1 MVKPA
6 AHGLRA
12 ERAIMIKYEN
22 GKLRY
27 FDRNG
32 AEIHEGDRIRY
43 ASGRV
48 RAVYLTEGGDLGT
61 DATNPA
67 WIESGRAVPCEFGVY
82 PLTREELEEVEI
94 VTP

>member
-1 MVKPA
+1 
-6 AHGLRA
+6 
-12 ERAIMIKYEN
+12 MIKWEN

-32 AEIHEGDRIRY
+32 TEITEGSRIRY

-48 RAVYLTEGGDLGT
+48 LDVYLTEGDELGT

-67 WIESGRAVPCEFGVY
+67 WIASGRAAPCEFGIY
-82 PLTREELEEVEI
+82 PLTEDETNEIEI
-94 VTP
+94 VDE

>member
-1 MVKPA
+1 MRGFYLGGKN
-6 AHGLRA
+6 
-12 ERAIMIKYEN
+12 MIKWEN

-32 AEIHEGDRIRY
+32 TEITEGSRIRY

-48 RAVYLTEGGDLGT
+48 LDVYLTEGDELGT

-67 WIESGRAVPCEFGVY
+67 WIASGRAAPCEFGIY
-82 PLTREELEEVEI
+82 PLTEDETNEIEI
-94 VTP
+94 VDE